1 MDWFSVFLI
10 AGIILLYSFQT
21 LFCTL
26 YNQRYPGKASCAAPV
41 FCTLEAAFIVLI
53 TWALNGFRF
62 HASPPT
68 LLFGCL
74 NGLVLLGYN
83 SSLMAAGKR
92 GSYAFFNMALQYGA
106 ILIPLVYSAV
116 FLREGTTALQWAGV
130 GLMLI
135 AFLLMNWEGKSE
147 KKPQKGY
154 YLFCALLFLF
164 NGLYSVFLKMQ
175 SVACEAESAEMIM
188 ITFGLMGLSALIQ
201 LTALEKGNMP
211 AAFRQNRKS
220 MPPLIACL
228 LSAGLAING
237 LVAVLPRVNS
247 VVLYTVENGGVL
259 LLSCLYAF
267 ALFHEKPAF
276 KKLAGIVTAVVS
288 ITLLSI

>member
-26 YNQRYPGKASCAAPV
+26 YNQRYPGKEACAAPV

-106 ILIPLVYSAV
+106 ILIPLAYSAV
-116 FLREGTTALQWAGV
+116 LD
-130 GLMLI
+130 
-135 AFLLMNWEGKSE
+135 
-147 KKPQKGY
+147 
-154 YLFCALLFLF
+154 
-164 NGLYSVFLKMQ
+164 
-175 SVACEAESAEMIM
+175 
-188 ITFGLMGLSALIQ
+188 
-201 LTALEKGNMP
+201 
-211 AAFRQNRKS
+211 RKS
-220 MPPLIACL
+220 
-228 LSAGLAING
+228 
-237 LVAVLPRVNS
+237 
-247 VVLYTVENGGVL
+247 VV
-259 LLSCLYAF
+259 
-267 ALFHEKPAF
+267 
-276 KKLAGIVTAVVS
+276 
-288 ITLLSI
+288 

>member
-1 MDWFSVFLI
+1 MDWISVLLI

-26 YNQRYPGKASCAAPV
+26 YNHRYPGKAECAAPAFCAMEGV
-41 FCTLEAAFIVLI
+41 FITLI

-106 ILIPLVYSAV
+106 ILSPLVYSAV

-135 AFLLMNWEGKSE
+135 AFLLMCTISDN
-147 KKPQKGY
+147 
-154 YLFCALLFLF
+154 
-164 NGLYSVFLKMQ
+164 
-175 SVACEAESAEMIM
+175 
-188 ITFGLMGLSALIQ
+188 
-201 LTALEKGNMP
+201 
-211 AAFRQNRKS
+211 
-220 MPPLIACL
+220 PLRDL
-228 LSAGLAING
+228 Q
-237 LVAVLPRVNS
+237 
-247 VVLYTVENGGVL
+247 
-259 LLSCLYAF
+259 
-267 ALFHEKPAF
+267 
-276 KKLAGIVTAVVS
+276 
-288 ITLLSI
+288 TLNL

>member
-1 MDWFSVFLI
+1 MNWTSVLLI

-26 YNQRYPGKASCAAPV
+26 YNHRYTGKAETAAPV
-41 FCTLEAAFIVLI
+41 FCVLEAVFIVLI
-53 TWALNGFRF
+53 TWTLNGFRF

-68 LLFGCL
+68 LLFGFL
-74 NGLVLLGYN
+74 NAMVLLGYN

-92 GSYAFFNMALQYGA
+92 GSYAFFNMSLQYGA
-106 ILIPLVYSAV
+106 ILIPMLYSAV
-116 FLREGTTALQWAGV
+116 FLREGTTPVQWAGV
-130 GLMLI
+130 ALMLI

-147 KKPQKGY
+147 KTAQKGF

-175 SVACEAESAEMIM
+175 SVACENESAEMIM
-188 ITFGLMGLSALIQ
+188 LTFGIMGLAALIR
-201 LTALEKGNMP
+201 LAAAEKGNTLG
-211 AAFRQNRKS
+211 AFRQNRRS
-220 MPPLIACL
+220 LPPLIACL

-237 LVAVLPRVNS
+237 LMFVLPRVNS

-259 LLSCLYAF
+259 LLSCVYAVL
-267 ALFHEKPAF
+267 LFHEKPVP
-276 KKLAGIVTAVVS
+276 KKVAGVVIAVIS
-288 ITLLSI
+288 ITLLSL